1 MREIKR
7 RQSSS
12 KPVISSKKA
21 SSSEI
26 ADDTPKNAEIK
37 VTGDAKN
44 NTTSTII
51 TYIKQ
56 SHCLFRLYMLKYR
69 LFDNFL
75 RQTDIAL
82 GFFYY
87 LCEVFLKLKQ

>member
-1 MREIKR
+1 MTA
-7 RQSSS
+7 Q
-12 KPVISSKKA
+12 
-21 SSSEI
+21 
-26 ADDTPKNAEIK
+26 KNAEIK

-82 GFFYY
+82 GFFLLPLRGISEIKAVITY
-87 LCEVFLKLKQ
+87 V